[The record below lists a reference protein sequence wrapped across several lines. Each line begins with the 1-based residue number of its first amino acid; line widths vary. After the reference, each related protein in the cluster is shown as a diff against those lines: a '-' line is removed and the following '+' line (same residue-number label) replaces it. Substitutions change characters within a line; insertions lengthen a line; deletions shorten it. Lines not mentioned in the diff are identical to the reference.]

1 MKEELYLWMKNL
13 AVFYI
18 LFTAVLHLIP
28 EKGYERYVRLF
39 MGLLLILM
47 MCMPVLSLLGKGEA
61 LADSFQK
68 FYEGEE
74 QKRQQQE
81 FENLQALYLKKGY
94 EQELGLSLLGKG
106 EALADSFQKF
116 YEGEEQKR
124 QQQEFENLQ
133 ALYLKKGYEQELGR
147 EILAALKNK
156 GIEVQDAAVHIEGE
170 QLFVTLY
177 VTEEWSGE
185 QEGRMAD
192 ELRDVWGIQEG
203 AYQIKNCPDDGK
215 TMADV
220 VASGAAS
227 RSDGPSGFP

>member
-94 EQELGLSLLGKG
+94 EQELG
-106 EALADSFQKF
+106 
-116 YEGEEQKR
+116 
-124 QQQEFENLQ
+124 
-133 ALYLKKGYEQELGR
+133 R

-177 VTEEWSGE
+177 VTEEWPGE